1 MYNHLKDKFTI
12 ENNVD
17 YLNTQEEKSK
27 IDNFLL
33 DIDSLNYPYLTETL
47 EQLEEISERLF
58 GVLKEYDTKRL
69 NKLK

>member
-1 MYNHLKDKFTI
+1 MYNQLKDKFTI
-12 ENNVD
+12 KNNID

-33 DIDSLNYPYLTETL
+33 DIDTLNYPYLTETL
-47 EQLEEISERLF
+47 EQLEELSERLF
-58 GVLKEYDTKRL
+58 RVLKEYDTKRL